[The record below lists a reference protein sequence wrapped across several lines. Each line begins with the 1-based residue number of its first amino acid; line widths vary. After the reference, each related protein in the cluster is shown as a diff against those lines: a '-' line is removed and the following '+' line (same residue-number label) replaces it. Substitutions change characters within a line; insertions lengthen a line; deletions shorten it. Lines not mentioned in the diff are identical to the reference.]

1 MTPLVGHAAPI
12 AAFEEAVRSGKLH
25 HGWLLAGPEGVGKA
39 LAARHLAARL
49 LGTDAQARALL
60 EAGTHPDF
68 HLIRREV
75 WTAGTPPR
83 IVPLDEQKEGDQPSK
98 VIRVPQIR
106 ALQPVLGTS
115 PAMGGRRVIL
125 IDAADDMERPSANA
139 LLKNLEEP
147 PAGTVFLLV
156 SHAPGRLLPTI
167 RSRCRVLRFDP
178 LCDAEVRRALDVALP
193 GAEDLGALVAVAD
206 GCPGQAIR
214 YAGLDIAGLDTAL
227 AAIANGGD
235 PDNAHRLKLARALA
249 GKAVQPRYEAFLDR
263 ATRFLAA
270 QARTRTGEPL
280 RIALDA
286 HAAARDLAGAALGLS
301 LDAQAT
307 AIEMAGIV
315 ARLHPSGPAR

>member
-1 MTPLVGHAAPI
+1 VTPLVGHAATL
-12 AAFEEAVRSGKLH
+12 AAFDEALTSGKLH

-49 LGTDAQARALL
+49 LGLDARARALL

-68 HLIRREV
+68 HVIRREI
-75 WTAGTPPR
+75 WTTGTPPR
-83 IVPLDEQKEGDQPSK
+83 IVPLDERKEGDQPSK

-106 ALQPVLGTS
+106 ALQPILGTS
-115 PAMGGRRVIL
+115 PAMGERRVIL

-167 RSRCRVLRFDP
+167 RSRCRLLRFDP
-178 LCDAEVRRALDVALP
+178 LSDAEVRRALDVALP
-193 GAEDLGALVAVAD
+193 DVDDLETLVTVAD
-206 GCPGQAIR
+206 GSPGQAIR
-214 YAGLDIAGLDTAL
+214 YAGLDIAGLDAAL
-227 AAIANGGD
+227 SAIAAGGD
-235 PDNAHRLKLARALA
+235 HDNALRLKLARALA
-249 GKAVQPRYEAFLDR
+249 PRTAQPRYEAYLDR
-263 ATRFLAA
+263 AARFLADA
-270 QARTRTGEPL
+270 ARRRTGEPL
-280 RIALDA
+280 RVALDA

-315 ARLHPSGPAR
+315 ARLHPSDAAR

>member
-1 MTPLVGHAAPI
+1 MTPLVGHATPI

-49 LGTDAQARALL
+49 LGRDRQATALL
-60 EAGTHPDF
+60 EAGTHPDY
-68 HLIRREV
+68 HVVRREV
-75 WTAGTPPR
+75 WTTGTPPR
-83 IVPLDEQKEGDQPSK
+83 IVPLDERKEGDQPSK

-167 RSRCRVLRFDP
+167 RSRCRLLRFDP
-178 LCDAEVRRALDVALP
+178 LPDAEVRRALATALP
-193 GAEDLGALVAVAD
+193 DADDPDALVAVAD
-206 GCPGQAIR
+206 GSPGQAIR
-214 YAGLDIAGLDTAL
+214 YAGLDIAGLDAAL
-227 AAIANGGD
+227 SAIAGGGD
-235 PDNAHRLKLARALA
+235 PDNTIRLKLARALA
-249 GKAVQPRYEAFLDR
+249 PKAAQPRYEAFLDR
-263 ATRFLAA
+263 AARFLAGE
-270 QARTRTGEPL
+270 ARGRTGEPL

-307 AIEMAGIV
+307 VIEMAGIV
-315 ARLHPSGPAR
+315 GRLHPSGAPR